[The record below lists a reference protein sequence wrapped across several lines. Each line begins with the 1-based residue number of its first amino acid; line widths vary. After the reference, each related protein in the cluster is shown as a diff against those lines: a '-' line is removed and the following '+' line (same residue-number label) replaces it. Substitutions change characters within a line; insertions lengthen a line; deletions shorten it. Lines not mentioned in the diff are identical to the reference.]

1 MAYFVDQI
9 MTEKENYRK
18 FWSRVQEP
26 ELYNSPWWLDTV
38 CGSGGWDVIKS
49 EGIASGYLPYYPT
62 RLGRLKAILTPPMT
76 QRIGML
82 TDFDGTIQL
91 ADLLKE
97 LPSTSIL
104 KLAIDP
110 GIGTE
115 NLMKEY
121 KISTRYTYVIRYRGE
136 LEDIR
141 SGYSEGLRRNLK
153 EAKELYEVMNSEDIA
168 TLLHL
173 VKSSFTGNYPYL
185 EKLLPFIAKSLLERK
200 VGNLKIALEEG
211 KPIAGILTGRDSRNT
226 YYLAGGRI
234 QDPKAASAH
243 ALLLDTVM
251 EEAFRNRTT
260 FDFEGSMQ
268 PGIANFFQSF
278 GAEPFAFREV
288 SRYSGLGKVWEL
300 FH

>member
-1 MAYFVDQI
+1 

-18 FWSRVQEP
+18 FWSQIQEP
-26 ELYNSPWWLDTV
+26 ALYNSPWWLDTV
-38 CGSGGWDVIKS
+38 CGADGWDVIVS
-49 EGIASGYLPYYPT
+49 EGSASGFLPYFPT

-76 QRIGML
+76 QRIGVL
-82 TDFDGTIQL
+82 TEFKDTVQL
-91 ADLLKE
+91 ADLVKR
-97 LPSTSIL
+97 LPSSSIL

-110 GIGTE
+110 EIGTE
-115 NLMKEY
+115 NLKKEF

-141 SGYSEGLRRNLK
+141 AGYSEGLRRNLK
-153 EAKELYEVMNSEDIA
+153 EAKELYEVQSSDDIV

-185 EKLLPFIAKSLLERK
+185 EKLLPSITRSLLERN
-200 VGNLKIALEEG
+200 VGSLKIARLEG
-211 KPIAGILTGRDSRNT
+211 RPIAGILTGRDFRNT